1 MHSSISSF
9 SLISSISSLLSAA
22 FSSIYMRRVLL
33 SVACLSVLTLAA
45 CNVSEPLP
53 VGEQTVKGTLT
64 RVGISL
70 TRRGTH
76 LLQVDPKHAYYVES
90 TTVAL
95 LPYEKRSVTLKGT
108 FEVNVYPQDLP
119 VLVVTEI
126 VGGEAEKLRAWA
138 MPAFGI
144 TMDLPRS
151 WDGDVTSS
159 LAQFLMSGSELPALR
174 IAREETKN
182 LPFDFVSMTAS
193 GSSMT
198 LMPLTIN
205 TRKAVMI
212 SYADQPLV
220 IFTVALD
227 GLANAGK
234 VLAFSFRLPIDASA
248 TDEMRSAES
257 DRVLSYMRTLRF
269 SISSSSRSTVKPST
283 GTGASAAG
291 KPCGGPAGIL
301 CPIGYFC
308 QVTDTATDIGKCKQM

>member
-1 MHSSISSF
+1 
-9 SLISSISSLLSAA
+9 
-22 FSSIYMRRVLL
+22 MRRILL
-33 SVACLSVLTLAA
+33 SVACLSVLTVAA
-45 CNVSEPLP
+45 CNIVEPLP
-53 VGEQTVKGTLT
+53 VGEQTVKGTIT

-108 FEVNVYPQDLP
+108 FEPNVDPRDLP
-119 VLVVTEI
+119 VFVVTEI

-138 MPAFGI
+138 MPGFGI
-144 TMDLPRS
+144 TIELPRS
-151 WDGDVTSS
+151 WDGNVTTSQ
-159 LAQFLMSGSELPALR
+159 AQFTVSGSSVPALR
-174 IAREETKN
+174 IAREDTKN
-182 LPFDFVSMTAS
+182 LPFDFTAMTAS

-198 LMPLTIN
+198 LMPLMLN

-212 SYADQPLV
+212 SYTDQPLV
-220 IFTVALD
+220 IFTIALD
-227 GLANAGK
+227 GAANAGK
-234 VLAFSFRLPIDASA
+234 VLAFSFRLPIDISA
-248 TDEMRSAES
+248 AKEDRAAETE
-257 DRVLSYMRTLRF
+257 RVLSYMRTLKF
-269 SISSSSRSTVKPST
+269 SGASSSRASAKPVT

-301 CPIGYFC
+301 CPMGYFC